1 MRDYNECKLL
11 KFSIMKNILITFL
24 IIIPLF
30 ISNCK
35 KGPGKSAFVSMHVD
49 IAYKDKLGNDL
60 LDPTRQNHFS
70 SDSIHVFNVVN
81 GIKKEVYYPNYDAP
95 HNFVIYKNDS
105 LKSYYLKLFL
115 ETDTTLLVLNKTITD
130 TVTCTS
136 EKSNGNWILIKAWYN
151 GVFEC
156 DGGYQTFTIIK

>member
-1 MRDYNECKLL
+1 
-11 KFSIMKNILITFL
+11 MKTIHIILIVVIFSL
-24 IIIPLF
+24 LG
-30 ISNCK
+30 NCK
-35 KGPGKSAFVSMHVD
+35 KGPSKSAYDSMHVD

-115 ETDTTLLVLNKTITD
+115 ETDITLLVLNKTITD

>member
-1 MRDYNECKLL
+1 
-11 KFSIMKNILITFL
+11 MKTIHIILIVVIF
-24 IIIPLF
+24 PLLG
-30 ISNCK
+30 NCK
-35 KGPGKSAFVSMHVD
+35 KGPSKSAYDSMRVD

-95 HNFVIYKNDS
+95 HNFLIYRQDS
-105 LKSYYLKLFL
+105 LMTYYLRLFL

>member
-1 MRDYNECKLL
+1 
-11 KFSIMKNILITFL
+11 MKTIHIILIAVIFSL
-24 IIIPLF
+24 LG
-30 ISNCK
+30 NCK
-35 KGPGKSAFVSMHVD
+35 KDPSKSAVVSMHVD
-49 IAYKDKLGNDL
+49 IAYNDKLGNDL

-136 EKSNGNWILIKAWYN
+136 ENWILIKAWYN